1 MDKKMVDIKGLD
13 KAEVLVALWNN
24 SCEVGLSFNPS
35 GKPLTVKKARK
46 IINGGYYSFDYCE
59 GRVIKCN
66 ISGDEFHPWRYD
78 RENGAGAAQRAIDEL
93 RKEIANRTEEK
104 GTKGTIGMMKQFLEF
119 LNGSPMREEKIENR
133 RGRRRR

>member
-1 MDKKMVDIKGLD
+1 MVKEMVDIKGLD

-46 IINGGYYSFDYCE
+46 IIKDRYYRFDYCE
-59 GRVIKCN
+59 GRFIKCDL
-66 ISGDEFHPWRYD
+66 SGDEFDPWRYD
-78 RENGAGAAQRAIDEL
+78 RENGSGAAQRAIDALREEL
-93 RKEIANRTEEK
+93 ANRPEEK
-104 GTKGTIGMMKQFLEF
+104 GPTGMMSQFLEQF
-119 LNGSPMREEKIENR
+119 LGGSFINKDVQSRE